1 MKTLFRDHSY
11 NMVKMFL
18 NQFETAIFGFSL
30 ALAAG
35 KAESYTLRN
44 ATSIAAIL
52 FYLFLLYTMSWELG
66 FKERIGILHG
76 RIKNQP
82 YKGLLISLFANIPN
96 FLFAIFIMLA
106 ALLPK
111 SSFFGSLGAFGKS
124 AALILEGMYTGI
136 LAHPV
141 GGTQLNR
148 MWLMYFLITVP
159 AILISGIAYL
169 FGTKDIKFTS
179 LTTHEYPESDR
190 APKRKKGEGE
200 DD

>member
-1 MKTLFRDHSY
+1 MKNLFRDHSY

-18 NQFETAIFGFSL
+18 NQFATAIFGFSL

-35 KAESYTLRN
+35 KAENPTLRN
-44 ATSIAAIL
+44 VTSIAAIL
-52 FYLFLLYTMSWELG
+52 FYLFLLYTMTWELG
-66 FKERIGILHG
+66 FKDRGGILHG

-82 YKGLLISLFANIPN
+82 YKGALISLFANLPNLLFAVFITFGTFIPN
-96 FLFAIFIMLA
+96 
-106 ALLPK
+106 
-111 SSFFGSLGAFGKS
+111 SFFGSLGAFGKS
-124 AALILEGMYTGI
+124 AALILEGMYTGL

-141 GGTQLNR
+141 NGTPLNQ
-148 MWLMYFLITVP
+148 MWFVYFLITIP
-159 AILISGIAYL
+159 AILTSGIAYL

-179 LTTHEYPESDR
+179 LTTQDYPESDR